1 MFLSGAKSGSLLPLG
16 WGPTRMCTLKSA
28 LTIASAALGATSAI
42 APAQHVERAARQE
55 RNYENPILHGDY
67 SDPDVTRVG
76 DDYYMTSS
84 SFSNVPGLPILHS
97 RDLVNW
103 SLIGHALKAITPL
116 DHFATPRRSGGVF
129 APSIRHHDGKFVIYY
144 PDPDQGVFL
153 VTATDPRG
161 PWSEPV
167 LAWKGQGI
175 IDPAP
180 FWDEDGTGW
189 LVVGW
194 AKSRAG
200 INNLITLKR
209 LNRDGTVVEPS
220 GRGTVLI
227 DGATLPPVATSIG
240 PRDWSVIEGPK
251 LYKRNGWYYMFVPAG
266 GVKQGWQGVF
276 RARSITGPYEG
287 RNVLDQGKTPI
298 NGPHQGAWV
307 NTARGE
313 DWFIHFQ
320 DRDAFGR
327 QVLLQPMKWLK
338 NGWPVIGVD
347 PDGDERGE
355 PVTRYRKPALP
366 FQPATSSVGSDDFD
380 RGLSLAWQWNAN
392 PQVDWASLTA
402 NPGSL
407 RLKSVS
413 STGNLYETGNVL
425 SQKLPAMSFITTTK
439 LVFSP
444 KGVGEAAGLALLGQ
458 DYGWV
463 GITNNEA
470 GLRIVQVAN
479 DRITTGGAER
489 EVAGLPARRGPVW
502 LRLSVV
508 PQEAPVE
515 PRPTQGWPSMRS
527 DLRAKVTASFSLDGR
542 SFRQIGE
549 PFQVRQGGWVGAQ
562 VGVFARATS
571 GTPAFVAPTVGYADF
586 DDFTNEIRRPNHP
599 VGAAQ
604 KPVR

>member
-1 MFLSGAKSGSLLPLG
+1 MFLNGPEARSSNQSTMGSIRMPTLNTALLSVLAV
-16 WGPTRMCTLKSA
+16 MSA
-28 LTIASAALGATSAI
+28 ASASA
-42 APAQHVERAARQE
+42 PSRQRGEAASRE
-55 RNYENPILHGDY
+55 GSYTNPVLHGDY

-103 SLIGHALKAITPL
+103 TLIGHALKALAPL

-161 PWSEPV
+161 PWSDPV

-200 INNLITLKR
+200 VNNLITLKR
-209 LNRDGTVVEPS
+209 LGRDGTVAEPA
-220 GRGTVLI
+220 GRGTILI
-227 DGATLPPVATSIG
+227 DGASLPPAATSIG
-240 PRDWSVIEGPK
+240 PRPWSVIEGPK
-251 LYKRNGWYYMFVPAG
+251 LYKRNGWYYIFAPAG

-276 RARSITGPYEG
+276 RARSLTGPYEG
-287 RNVLDQGKTPI
+287 RNVLDQGRTPI

-307 NTARGE
+307 DTARGE

-327 QVLLQPMKWLK
+327 QVLLQPMKWLE

-347 PDGDERGE
+347 PDGDGRGE
-355 PVTRYRKPALP
+355 PVSRYRKPALP
-366 FQPATSSVGSDDFD
+366 SQPMLTAVGSDDFD

-392 PQVDWASLTA
+392 PRSDWASLTA
-402 NPGSL
+402 KPGWL

-413 STGNLYETGNVL
+413 STSNLYETGNVL
-425 SQKLPAMSFITTTK
+425 SQKLPAMSFITTAR
-439 LVFSP
+439 LLFSP
-444 KGVGEAAGLALLGQ
+444 KNVGEAAGLALLGQ

-463 GITNNEA
+463 GVANGEA
-470 GLRIVQVAN
+470 GLRVVQVVR
-479 DRITTGGAER
+479 DRIATGGAER
-489 EVAGLPARRGPVW
+489 EVASLPARTGPIW
-502 LRLSVV
+502 LRLSVTPAKHTV
-508 PQEAPVE
+508 DPQSA
-515 PRPTQGWPSMRS
+515 QGWSSMLS
-527 DLRAKVTASFSLDGR
+527 ELTAQATASVSIDGR
-542 SFRQIGE
+542 SFKQIGG
-549 PFQVRQGGWVGAQ
+549 PFRVRQGGWVGAQ

-571 GTPAFVAPTVGYADF
+571 DTPAFVAPSVGYADF
-586 DDFTNEIRRPNHP
+586 DDFTSEISP
-599 VGAAQ
+599 
-604 KPVR
+604 

>member
-1 MFLSGAKSGSLLPLG
+1 MCTFKTALKIAAAAISVSGA
-16 WGPTRMCTLKSA
+16 
-28 LTIASAALGATSAI
+28 IASA
-42 APAQHVERAARQE
+42 QKHVGVAVLE
-55 RNYENPILHGDY
+55 RNYTNPVLHGDY

-84 SFSNVPGLPILHS
+84 SFSNVPGLPVLHS

-103 SLIGHALKAITPL
+103 SLIGHALKAITPTA
-116 DHFATPRRSGGVF
+116 HFATPRRTGGVF

-144 PDPDQGVFL
+144 PDPDQGIFL
-153 VTATDPRG
+153 VTATDPHG
-161 PWSEPV
+161 PWSDPV
-167 LAWKGQGI
+167 LAWKGQGM

-200 INNLITLKR
+200 INNLVTLKR
-209 LNRDGTVVEPS
+209 LNRDGAVAEPS
-220 GRGTVLI
+220 GRGKILI
-227 DGATLPPVATSIG
+227 DGASLPPVATSIG
-240 PRDWSVIEGPK
+240 PRAWSVIEGPK
-251 LYKRNGWYYMFVPAG
+251 LYKRNGWYYIFVPAG

-287 RNVLDQGKTPI
+287 RNVLDQGRTPI

-307 NTARGE
+307 NTAQGE

-338 NGWPVIGVD
+338 NGWPVIGID
-347 PDGDERGE
+347 PDGDGRGE
-355 PVTRYRKPALP
+355 PVVQYRKPALP
-366 FQPATSSVGSDDFD
+366 SQPATPLNSRDDFD
-380 RGLSLAWQWNAN
+380 HGLSLAWQWNAN
-392 PQVDWASLTA
+392 PRVDWASLID

-413 STGNLYETGNVL
+413 STSNLYETGNVL

-444 KGVGEAAGLALLGQ
+444 KNIGEAAGLVLLGQ

-463 GITNNEA
+463 GVKNIEA

-479 DRITTGGAER
+479 NRIMTGGVER
-489 EVAGLPARRGPVW
+489 EIAAIPARPGPVW
-502 LRLSVV
+502 LRLSVI
-508 PQEAPVE
+508 PREAPVE
-515 PRPTQGWPSMRS
+515 PQSNQGWPSMRS
-527 DLRAKVTASFSLDGR
+527 DLRAKVIASFSVDGER
-542 SFRQIGE
+542 FKQIGE
-549 PFQVRQGGWVGAQ
+549 AFEVRQGGWVGAQ

-586 DDFTNEIRRPNHP
+586 DDFTNETRP
-599 VGAAQ
+599 
-604 KPVR
+604 

>member
-1 MFLSGAKSGSLLPLG
+1 MFLNGPEARSSNQSTMGSIRMPTLNTALLSVLAV
-16 WGPTRMCTLKSA
+16 MSA
-28 LTIASAALGATSAI
+28 ASASA
-42 APAQHVERAARQE
+42 PSRQPGEAASRE
-55 RNYENPILHGDY
+55 GSYTNPVLHGDY

-103 SLIGHALKAITPL
+103 TLIGHALKALAPL

-161 PWSEPV
+161 PWSDPV

-200 INNLITLKR
+200 VNNLITLKR
-209 LNRDGTVVEPS
+209 LGRDGTVAEPA
-220 GRGTVLI
+220 GRGTILI
-227 DGATLPPVATSIG
+227 DGASLPPAATSIG
-240 PRDWSVIEGPK
+240 PRPWSVIEGPK
-251 LYKRNGWYYMFVPAG
+251 LYKRNGWYYIFAPAG

-276 RARSITGPYEG
+276 RARSLTGPYEG
-287 RNVLDQGKTPI
+287 RNVLDQGRTPI

-307 NTARGE
+307 DTARGE

-327 QVLLQPMKWLK
+327 QVLLQPMKWLE

-347 PDGDERGE
+347 PDGDGRGE
-355 PVTRYRKPALP
+355 PVSRYRKPALP
-366 FQPATSSVGSDDFD
+366 SQPMLTAVGSDDFD

-392 PQVDWASLTA
+392 PRSDWASLTA
-402 NPGSL
+402 KPGWL

-413 STGNLYETGNVL
+413 STSNLYETGNVL
-425 SQKLPAMSFITTTK
+425 SQKLPAMSFITTAR
-439 LVFSP
+439 LLFSP
-444 KGVGEAAGLALLGQ
+444 KNVGEAAGLALLGQ

-463 GITNNEA
+463 GVANGEA
-470 GLRIVQVAN
+470 GLRVVQVVR
-479 DRITTGGAER
+479 DRIATGGAER
-489 EVAGLPARRGPVW
+489 EVASLPARTGPIW
-502 LRLSVV
+502 LRLSVTPAKHTV
-508 PQEAPVE
+508 DPQSA
-515 PRPTQGWPSMRS
+515 QGWSSMLS
-527 DLRAKVTASFSLDGR
+527 ELTAQATASVSIDGR
-542 SFRQIGE
+542 SFKQIGG
-549 PFQVRQGGWVGAQ
+549 PFRVRQGGWVGAQ

-571 GTPAFVAPTVGYADF
+571 DTPAFVAPSVGYADF
-586 DDFTNEIRRPNHP
+586 DDFTSEISP
-599 VGAAQ
+599 
-604 KPVR
+604 